1 MQSFLA
7 NNWLSIVSILI
18 GVVVAYFFYRLQ
30 KRDSA
35 SASVERKKHAH
46 FELLDVIES
55 YLINK
60 QELTKSVIINLIA
73 AAERYHSVQLSP
85 ACTPISLLQD
95 VALRLQRSRHL
106 DIPQKSE
113 YSVSIDRLIQD
124 ETRDHRP
131 SKWESVKAD
140 SMDLINHVVA
150 LVPTE
155 HQPDVREKLGTL
167 GAIGALTRERGEV
180 IDRMESTS
188 AKFSAISA
196 LTAGLAAALV
206 ASSVG
211 TKLLSD
217 MNESANLLVDKLA
230 PIAAVALA
238 VMVLL
243 SFTLIVIRIRT
254 RKSKTPE
261 S

>member
-1 MQSFLA
+1 MQDFLS

-60 QELTKSVIINLIA
+60 QELTESVIINLIF
-73 AAERYHSVQLSP
+73 AAERYHSVELRPGCS
-85 ACTPISLLQD
+85 PISLLQD

-124 ETRDHRP
+124 ETRNHRP
-131 SKWESVKAD
+131 MTWESMTAD
-140 SMDLINHVVA
+140 SLAVIEQVIA
-150 LVPTE
+150 LVPID
-155 HQPDVREKLGTL
+155 HQLEVREKLGTL
-167 GAIGALTRERGEV
+167 AAMGALTKKHGEV
-180 IDRMESTS
+180 IDKIDSTG
-188 AKFSAISA
+188 AKVSAISA

-206 ASSVG
+206 ASNIG

-217 MNESANLLVDKLA
+217 MNESADLLVGKLM
-230 PIAAVALA
+230 PTVVAVLGVMILMSFALI
-238 VMVLL
+238 L
-243 SFTLIVIRIRT
+243 TRT
-254 RKSKTPE
+254 WKRKSENPD

>member
-1 MQSFLA
+1 MQDFLA

-60 QELTKSVIINLIA
+60 QELTKNVIINLIS
-73 AAERYHSVQLSP
+73 AAERYHSVDLRLG
-85 ACTPISLLQD
+85 CTPISLLQD

-124 ETRDHRP
+124 ETRNNRP
-131 SKWESVKAD
+131 ATWESMTVDTLAV
-140 SMDLINHVVA
+140 IEQVIA
-150 LVPTE
+150 LVPTD
-155 HQPDVREKLGTL
+155 HQLDVREKLGTL
-167 GAIGALTRERGEV
+167 AAMGALTKKHGDV
-180 IDRMESTS
+180 IDKIDSTGAKLS
-188 AKFSAISA
+188 ALSA

-206 ASSVG
+206 TSSVG
-211 TKLLSD
+211 TKLLSE
-217 MNESANLLVDKLA
+217 MNESTDPLVGKLV
-230 PIAAVALA
+230 PIVVVALG
-238 VMVLL
+238 VMVLM
-243 SFTLIVIRIRT
+243 SIALILARIRK
-254 RKSKTPE
+254 RNSEKHE